1 MPQLIQKN
9 PAFYQA
15 SEAVLKW
22 RENTNQGTVARA
34 AWWRL
39 HAQCGM
45 PGCLCCMPVAWH
57 LIMPRNSP
65 RSSFWQSTGQLL
77 ELCCSAT
84 HWPHGQPN
92 QHSPG
97 KPWWASM
104 IAKGQE
110 SRGVPL
116 KRKMWYSTANNNWK
130 MQVSRDFPAHML
142 LLQLEIENNCDP
154 AWERA
159 EYESFLHCLA
169 LQLCFNLSNVGK
181 QWGIQLSLY
190 ITKGRVSC
198 LCLQPSRSLTS
209 CTIPSL
215 GYIGLTQGACISR
228 CFLPI

>member
-97 KPWWASM
+97 RPWLLKDKKAV
-104 IAKGQE
+104 GF
-110 SRGVPL
+110 PL
-116 KRKMWYSTANNNWK
+116 KEKCDIQQQITTGKCKFPVIFLHTCCFCSWK
-130 MQVSRDFPAHML
+130 LKTTVT
-142 LLQLEIENNCDP
+142 QLEKEQNMKAFSIALHFSYVLTWAMWGSNG
-154 AWERA
+154 
-159 EYESFLHCLA
+159 ES
-169 LQLCFNLSNVGK
+169 S
-181 QWGIQLSLY
+181 S
-190 ITKGRVSC
+190 
-198 LCLQPSRSLTS
+198 
-209 CTIPSL
+209 
-215 GYIGLTQGACISR
+215 ACI
-228 CFLPI
+228 

>member
-1 MPQLIQKN
+1 MWHAGLSVLHASCLASHHAKKQPQIFLLTKHRTT
-9 PAFYQA
+9 AW
-15 SEAVLKW
+15 AVL
-22 RENTNQGTVARA
+22 
-34 AWWRL
+34 
-39 HAQCGM
+39 
-45 PGCLCCMPVAWH
+45 LCHSLTPWPTQPA
-57 LIMPRNSP
+57 LPR
-65 RSSFWQSTGQLL
+65 
-77 ELCCSAT
+77 
-84 HWPHGQPN
+84 
-92 QHSPG
+92 
-97 KPWWASM
+97 ASM

-110 SRGVPL
+110 SCGVPL